1 MIELAI
7 PYEYVRW
14 TKIRFDQPS
23 PRYGFGEIGYMEPNS
38 RHPSEY
44 VSLIPRI
51 ADWLDGNS
59 RLKDRQR
66 IQLIR
71 RRVVSS
77 RDGFQTDLQ
86 FFLQFHNDRDAVL
99 FKMFWL

>member
-7 PYEYVRW
+7 PEDFVHW
-14 TKIRFDQPS
+14 TKIRFDQPI
-23 PRYGFGEIGYMEPNS
+23 PRYGFGEIGYIEPNS
-38 RHPSEY
+38 PYPSEY

-51 ADWLDGNS
+51 ADWLDENT

-66 IQLIR
+66 IELVR
-71 RRVVSS
+71 RRVIRS
-77 RDGFQTDLQ
+77 RNGFQTDLR

-99 FKMFWL
+99 FKMFFL